1 MEACYQFPI
10 ATMPELPEVE
20 VTRRG
25 IARRVEGMR
34 LERAVLRT
42 PALRYPIPTG
52 LARKL
57 AGRSLVAAKRRG
69 KYLLLDFSSDITSAS
84 GHESSLKLR
93 FDGGHLLIHL
103 GMSGSLRFVTPG
115 TPPEKHDHADF
126 VFGANVLRLTDPR
139 RFGALL
145 WLEGDP
151 LEHPLIAKLGIEP
164 LTRAF
169 TPACLQRAL
178 QGKTVAIKPALMDA
192 GLVVGVG
199 NIYAAESLFDAGID
213 PRTPAGRISLGRLS
227 LLVPAIKKT
236 LQAAIRAG
244 GSTLRDF
251 CNAEGG
257 MGEFQTRHKV
267 YDRAGEPCVKC
278 GAPIKAIR
286 QGQRSTY
293 FCPRCQR

>member
-1 MEACYQFPI
+1 
-10 ATMPELPEVE
+10 MPELPEVE

-25 IARRVEGMR
+25 IARAVAGRR
-34 LERAVLRT
+34 LDRAVLRT
-42 PALRYPIPTG
+42 PTLRYPVPAG
-52 LARKL
+52 LARTL
-57 AGRSLVAAKRRG
+57 AGRPLLEAKRRG
-69 KYLLLDFSSDITSAS
+69 KYLLLD
-84 GHESSLKLR
+84 

-103 GMSGSLRFVTPG
+103 GMSGSLRFVAPG

-126 VFGANVLRLTDPR
+126 AFGEHVLRLTDPR

-145 WLEGDP
+145 WLTGDP
-151 LEHPLIAKLGIEP
+151 LAHPLLAKLGIEP

-169 TPACLQRAL
+169 APAWLRAAL
-178 QGKTVAIKPALMDA
+178 RGKSIAIKPALMDA

-213 PRTPAGRISLGRLS
+213 PRAAAGRVSPARLER
-227 LLVPAIKKT
+227 LVPAVKAT
-236 LQAAIRAG
+236 LRAAIRAG

-251 CNAEGG
+251 CNTEGG
-257 MGEFQTRHKV
+257 MGDFQTRHKV
-267 YDRAGEPCVKC
+267 YGRAGEPCAIC
-278 GAPIKAIR
+278 GSPIKAIR